1 MLNGRVTRMQKF
13 RSTGRG
19 VVLGGLPYRRA
30 AYVIPYIVPYVAPVV
45 AAAGLSFVQQM
56 VDPLILGSN
65 LF

>member
-1 MLNGRVTRMQKF
+1 MLNGRATRMQKF
-13 RSTGRG
+13 HSMGRG

-30 AYVIPYIVPYVAPVV
+30 ATIPYVVPYVVPII

-56 VDPLILGSN
+56 VDPLMLGSN